1 MRTKILSGIRV
12 FLAPSRFGYRM
23 SVVKKLQELAINR
36 LDLSGYISCEP
47 GAIVGEVLKKMRE
60 HRVNAVLVESE
71 GRLVGIFTER
81 DVLTKIADQPQNWVL
96 TIAEF
101 ITHNPQNLTSQ
112 QPISEALQLMNAG
125 HYRDVPIVDHDGGIE
140 GNLPQ
145 HEIIRFLTDQFP
157 EDIYNLPPDPDRIA
171 QTKEGA

>member
-1 MRTKILSGIRV
+1 MGPRV
-12 FLAPSRFGYRM
+12 FLAPSRVIYRM

-36 LDLSGYISCEP
+36 LDLSSYISCEA

-81 DVLTKIADQPQNWVL
+81 DVLIKIADQPQNWVL

-101 ITHNPQNLTSQ
+101 ITHNPQKLTSQ

-125 HYRDVPIVDHDGGIE
+125 HYRDVPIVDQDGGIE